1 MTPSMTPY
9 KCGDVVLLPFPFTD
23 LSTTKQ
29 RPALIISS
37 DWYNDNRNDII
48 VVAITSHIP
57 AKLGEEEYLLSD
69 PEQKSAGL
77 PKPAIVK
84 VTKIIAIDHRLIRRI
99 IGHLPKDPLNKVKNL
114 LNKFV
119 G

>member
-1 MTPSMTPY
+1 MTLY
-9 KCGDVVLLPFPFTD
+9 KCGNIVLLSFPFTD

-37 DWYNDNRNDII
+37 DWYNDNRNDVI

-57 AKLGEEEYLLSD
+57 IELAEDEFLLSE

-77 PKPAIVK
+77 PKPSIVK
-84 VTKIIAIDHRLIRRI
+84 VTKVVTIDRRLIRKT
-99 IGHLPKDPLNKVKNL
+99 IGQLPGNTVTKIKNL
-114 LNKFV
+114 LNKFL